1 MSESETIAAIATPP
15 GRGGVC
21 IIRASGPQSQAIARA
36 VTGKVPQPR
45 YASFCRFK
53 DKQGQLIDEG
63 LALYFPAPHSFTGED
78 VLELHGHGGIVVSD
92 MILQSVLDA
101 GARMARPGEFSERAF
116 LNDKLDLAQTEAV
129 VDLID
134 AGSRKAARAAVRT
147 LDGEFS
153 HHVNE
158 LLQEL
163 TDLRIYVESSLDFAD
178 EEIEFIG
185 AGDIEGRLIRLGDT
199 IQQLS
204 EVANRGRVLGE
215 GLHIVIAGKPN
226 AGKSSLMNALCGRD
240 SAIVTEIPGTTRDVL
255 RENIQIEG
263 IPIHL
268 HDTAGLREQVEPI
281 EQEGI
286 RRAKDSISVADLVLW
301 VHDDTTE
308 LDSSDYRALDTEKLV
323 LVKNKIDLSGK
334 SAGQVMENGHDCL
347 RISINSDDGMDV
359 LRKYIVG
366 YAACNE
372 QAENEFSARRRHLDA
387 LERTQEYLTYAKTR
401 LAEQLASSG
410 TGELLAEELRLAQQC
425 LAEITGEFTPDDLLG
440 KIFTEFCIGK

>member
-21 IIRASGPQSQAIARA
+21 IIRASGPQCQAIARA

-45 YASFCRFK
+45 YASFCHFK

-134 AGSRKAARAAVRT
+134 AGSRQAARAAVRT

-153 HHVNE
+153 HHINE

-163 TDLRIYVESSLDFAD
+163 IDLRIYVESSLDFAD
-178 EEIEFIG
+178 EEIEFIE

-255 RENIQIEG
+255 RE
-263 IPIHL
+263 
-268 HDTAGLREQVEPI
+268 
-281 EQEGI
+281 
-286 RRAKDSISVADLVLW
+286 
-301 VHDDTTE
+301 
-308 LDSSDYRALDTEKLV
+308 
-323 LVKNKIDLSGK
+323 
-334 SAGQVMENGHDCL
+334 
-347 RISINSDDGMDV
+347 
-359 LRKYIVG
+359 
-366 YAACNE
+366 
-372 QAENEFSARRRHLDA
+372 
-387 LERTQEYLTYAKTR
+387 
-401 LAEQLASSG
+401 
-410 TGELLAEELRLAQQC
+410 
-425 LAEITGEFTPDDLLG
+425 
-440 KIFTEFCIGK
+440 